1 MKRATLVNAVSMLV
15 FGVIGICSFIA
26 MCVGGTH
33 QLIILIMSLALS
45 YIFYVDD
52 EYSMSV
58 KQYVKVANRARRIK
72 NR

>member
-1 MKRATLVNAVSMLV
+1 MKRATLMNAIAMLL
-15 FGVIGICSFIA
+15 FGIIGLSSFIA

-33 QLIILIMSLALS
+33 QLIILLMSLALS

-58 KQYVKVANRARRIK
+58 KQYVKVVNRARRIK